1 MFPGSSPIT
10 SPGLV
15 RKALLTEV
23 RALPSP
29 GVTQVRQ
36 YYDPLP
42 VPAEPPSLAKALELI
57 LRPNEGSP
65 TPPDPLPCMPCPLP
79 RWIEPV
85 PLSGSS
91 RLMPPSPLRRRV
103 GIHDF
108 TCEACSAFTPVT
120 ACRVARPPKS
130 GLCHKASAQSVAGL
144 KPLVSYQTYP
154 LLSGRD
160 FPPTGDLRPWGALR
174 SPELKTDVEGP
185 SKIHLNA
192 SALSLLTPLTLIR
205 NRALM
210 PMSPGR
216 NAGSSQPP

>member
-57 LRPNEGSP
+57 LRPNGGSP

-91 RLMPPSPLRRRV
+91 RLVPPSPLRRRV

-144 KPLVSYQTYP
+144 KPLVSYQTYR
-154 LLSGRD
+154 LLSGWD
-160 FPPTGDLRPWGALR
+160 FHPQVICALGAHSGVLNLH
-174 SPELKTDVEGP
+174 SSHFLLPLKSLSSFSNSGLP
-185 SKIHLNA
+185 SRLFSSGSFLA
-192 SALSLLTPLTLIR
+192 SS
-205 NRALM
+205 
-210 PMSPGR
+210 GE
-216 NAGSSQPP
+216 